1 MLSEVEV
8 AVIMMVVVAVG
19 ADREIVEKLGLD
31 SLEFNFDDLVA
42 AVCSLASD
50 VVSVFSAIISLDA
63 CAAVGNTVL
72 SEVAIV
78 GVVEKMSAADK
89 IGKWLYCRLGRI
101 LTASVSAISS
111 TFVWAG

>member
-1 MLSEVEV
+1 MRFIVLSEVEV

-89 IGKWLYCRLGRI
+89 IGK
-101 LTASVSAISS
+101 
-111 TFVWAG
+111 